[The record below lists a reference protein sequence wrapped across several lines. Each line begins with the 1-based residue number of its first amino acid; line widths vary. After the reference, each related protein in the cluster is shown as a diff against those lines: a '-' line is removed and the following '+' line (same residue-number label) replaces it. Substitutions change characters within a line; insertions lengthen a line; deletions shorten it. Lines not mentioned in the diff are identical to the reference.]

1 MKTRFIALKTALFSL
16 IYGVCIS
23 WILTSVSYI
32 SAIAFSHGSYPRLAI
47 FLFITALF
55 SVVAMVI
62 TLIFN
67 ARSLLAR
74 DKVALIIVLEIL
86 GALLVFILTLD
97 PVGAL
102 IKWLQ
107 VIF

>member
-1 MKTRFIALKTALFSL
+1 MEKARFVLKTAIFSL

-23 WILTSVSYI
+23 WIIMCASYAI
-32 SAIAFSHGSYPRLAI
+32 SGAFATYPRLAI
-47 FLFITALF
+47 FLFVTALF

-67 ARSLLAR
+67 VRSLLAR

-86 GALLVFILTLD
+86 GALLVFMLTLD
-97 PVGAL
+97 PIGAL

-107 VIF
+107 VVF